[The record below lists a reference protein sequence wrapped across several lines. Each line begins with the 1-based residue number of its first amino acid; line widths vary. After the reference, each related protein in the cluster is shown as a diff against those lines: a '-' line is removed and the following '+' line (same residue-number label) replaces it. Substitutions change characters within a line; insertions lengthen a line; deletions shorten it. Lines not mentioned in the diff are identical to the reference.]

1 MRSSPNKAAL
11 LVLPGLLFL
20 AVSFL
25 VPLAGVLVRS
35 FDARGRLSVGERE
48 FSLVNYVELLSD
60 PLYPV
65 SYTHLTLP
73 TNREV

>member
-35 FDARGRLSVGERE
+35 FDAGKIVGWGA
-48 FSLVNYVELLSD
+48 
-60 PLYPV
+60 
-65 SYTHLTLP
+65 
-73 TNREV
+73 